1 MLSLYDDPFILFLF
15 SSCRESFYLWQVK
28 LKWIAST
35 TKQVMMDGLVATLS
49 SIPGHI
55 LALGQEASGR
65 LPDLVSTLGSVSG
78 FTLALG

>member
-1 MLSLYDDPFILFLF
+1 M
-15 SSCRESFYLWQVK
+15 K

>member
-1 MLSLYDDPFILFLF
+1 LK
-15 SSCRESFYLWQVK
+15 VK

-65 LPDLVSTLGSVSG
+65 LPDRFG
-78 FTLALG
+78 FNIGLCLWHWDKERLAAFQRD